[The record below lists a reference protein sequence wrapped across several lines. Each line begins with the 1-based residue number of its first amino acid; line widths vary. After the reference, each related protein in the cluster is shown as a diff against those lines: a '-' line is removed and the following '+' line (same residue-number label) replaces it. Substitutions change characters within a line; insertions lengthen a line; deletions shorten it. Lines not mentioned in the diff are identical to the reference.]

1 MQSTQYVTL
10 DLNTRSVFSYIRAKQ
25 GDSGSRFVCV
35 TLTENGAAYQLPDGV
50 EANFRC
56 LKPDGNSVYNP
67 AVINDDGTITVE
79 LTEQVLAVPGVVS
92 SDVCLCDTQG
102 DILSTVSFEIRVDP
116 APVGTMVASESEL
129 LTLLDII
136 ARSEGIVLNME
147 EINAHIAKTS
157 GNPHKVTAAEVG
169 LGNVP
174 NVATNDQTPTYT
186 QAEEFE
192 NLVSGEK
199 LSVSM
204 GKIMKAITVIG
215 GKAPAGYGLGEST
228 GQYVSDCDLALA
240 NGWYQTDADTLNTPD
255 TVGSHGGSLFV
266 SNYGTDQTVQ
276 TFFEIGYSAVQHI
289 LIRRQAWGDWKP
301 WEWVNPPMTVGVEY
315 RTIERYMGK
324 VVYTKLIDCGEA
336 ANAATVSLGID
347 SIDRVCEFFAEA
359 DNIISPFGSTASAY
373 YLHIMC
379 DGPRVIIYCGE
390 SVVGKQVY
398 VRIKYT
404 KYA

>member
-92 SDVCLCDTQG
+92 ADVCLCDTQG

-116 APVGTMVASESEL
+116 APVGTMVASENEL

-157 GNPHKVTAAEVG
+157 GNPHKVTATEVG

-215 GKAPAGYGLGEST
+215 GKAPAGYGLGEQAFNAPGNDANQIT
-228 GQYVSDCDLALA
+228 KCGFFRAYV
-240 NGWYQTDADTLNTPD
+240 NTP
-255 TVGSHGGSLFV
+255 T
-266 SNYGTDQTVQ
+266 
-276 TFFEIGYSAVQHI
+276 
-289 LIRRQAWGDWKP
+289 GDWWTIQQEDLYGDGLYMIQKASCYAYTHALHAERMVINGSFYE
-301 WEWVNPPMTVGVEY
+301 WEWVNPPMIPGVEY
-315 RTIERYMGK
+315 RTTERWNGN
-324 VVYTKLIDCGEA
+324 VVYTKLVSCGLLPNANNKSVDWGAQGSCYPIRWSGAASISNDQEPKGLPYDNVDNSIRVGVTSWAIYLTTTSDYSTQEA
-336 ANAATVSLGID
+336 
-347 SIDRVCEFFAEA
+347 
-359 DNIISPFGSTASAY
+359 
-373 YLHIMC
+373 
-379 DGPRVIIYCGE
+379 
-390 SVVGKQVY
+390 Y
-398 VRIKYT
+398 VQIWYT
-404 KYA
+404 K

>member
-1 MQSTQYVTL
+1 MDETFYKSELTGPELDAALRRVANALVETDTTLSQS
-10 DLNTRSVFSYIRAKQ
+10 
-25 GDSGSRFVCV
+25 
-35 TLTENGAAYQLPDGV
+35 GAAADA
-50 EANFRC
+50 EATG
-56 LKPDGNSVYNP
+56 K
-67 AVINDDGTITVE
+67 AIE
-79 LTEQVLAVPGVVS
+79 A
-92 SDVCLCDTQG
+92 
-102 DILSTVSFEIRVDP
+102 
-116 APVGTMVASESEL
+116 AK
-129 LTLLDII
+129 
-136 ARSEGIVLNME
+136 EGINESL
-147 EINAHIAKTS
+147 
-157 GNPHKVTAAEVG
+157 
-169 LGNVP
+169 
-174 NVATNDQTPTYT
+174 
-186 QAEEFE
+186 
-192 NLVSGEK
+192 EK
-199 LSVSM
+199 
-204 GKIMKAITVIG
+204 
-215 GKAPAGYGLGEST
+215 KAPAGYGLGEST

-255 TVGSHGGSLFV
+255 TVGPHGGTLLV

-289 LIRRQAWGDWKP
+289 LIRRQAWGEWKP

-324 VVYTKLIDCGEA
+324 VVYTKLIDCGAA
-336 ANAATVSLGID
+336 ANAAAVSLGID

-404 KYA
+404 KFA

>member
-116 APVGTMVASESEL
+116 APVGTMVASENEL

-157 GNPHKVTAAEVG
+157 GNPHKVTATEVG

-324 VVYTKLIDCGEA
+324 AVYTKLIDCGKA

-359 DNIISPFGSTASAY
+359 DNIISPFGLTTSAY
-373 YLHIMC
+373 YLSISC
-379 DGPRVIIYCGE
+379 DGPKVYIYCGD